1 MKEQEKKILYPSS
14 LTMSEVKSAFELEFG
29 YPPRVVLH
37 TPEGWLIA
45 NDAELE
51 DFVLVD
57 GDEDGQ

>member
-1 MKEQEKKILYPSS
+1 MKEPEITYPLE

>member
-1 MKEQEKKILYPSS
+1 MKEPEITYPLE

-51 DFVLVD
+51 DFVLISGD
-57 GDEDGQ
+57 GDGQ